1 MAGGEPQILV
11 VFPFKKDKHQ
21 DYQEFVDE
29 LNKRSTHEG
38 DLCARGNLK
47 DLEFI
52 IINNKL
58 TVIDSMTKRDITSY
72 KTLYIRRWNTRCQD
86 QATAVARYAKAYGL
100 TVMNSENLGLQ
111 SFSKLTQVVEMA
123 LAGLPQPDTYISSHK
138 NIKRYFKNGAHITF
152 PLVLKSTIGTLG
164 DDNYLVKDYEQL
176 VELLDEHKDTEFM
189 VQQYIPNLSDFRC
202 LILGEKVGL
211 IIERQGKDKENDH
224 RNNTSKGALATL
236 RDQSDFPN
244 EFIQDALTA
253 ARVLGREISG
263 VDVLVDSQ
271 TGKHY
276 LLEVNKKTMLHE
288 GSFIDEKMDAVTKMF
303 EATLEGNNG

>member
-1 MAGGEPQILV
+1 MAGGVPQILV
-11 VFPFKKDKHQ
+11 VFPFTKDKYQ

-29 LNKRSTHEG
+29 LNTRSLH
-38 DLCARGNLK
+38 DNLFARGNLK
-47 DLEFI
+47 DLEFVI
-52 IINNKL
+52 TDNKL
-58 TVIDSMTKRDITSY
+58 SVVDAMTKRDIASY

-86 QATAVARYAKAYGL
+86 QATAVARYAKAHGL
-100 TVMNSENLGLQ
+100 TVVNSENLGLQ

-138 NIKRYFKNGAHITF
+138 NIKRYFKAGAHITF

-164 DDNYLVKDYEQL
+164 DDNYLVKNYEQL
-176 VELLDEHKDTEFM
+176 VALLDEHKDTEFM

-202 LILGEKVGL
+202 LVLGDKIGV

-236 RDQSDFPN
+236 RDQADFPD
-244 EFIQDALTA
+244 EFIRDALTA

-263 VDVLVDSQ
+263 VDVLIDSQ
-271 TGKHY
+271 TGRHY

-303 EATLEGNNG
+303 ESTLEATDD